1 MIEIER
7 RNMLKTLTTNVRTWM
22 CDDGEITLT
31 AKDGER
37 LKAFFMDGCFDAGL
51 RYKYPSITKV
61 VINVPATVVFWSD
74 GTKTV
79 VKCHDREVF
88 DSEKGVAMAIAKKF
102 LPKQYKRELKLMR
115 NEALVKWADA
125 KRKADDKLEKKKQKK
140 ETEKKACW
148 NCKYKSVAL
157 YDLPCR
163 NCCGTKDESKR
174 WQEWVP
180 AEKKGR

>member
-1 MIEIER
+1 
-7 RNMLKTLTTNVRTWM
+7 MLKTLTTDGRTWM
-22 CDDGEITLT
+22 CDDSEITLT

-61 VINVPATVVFWSD
+61 VINVPATIVFWSD

-79 VKCHDREVF
+79 VKCNDREVF

-102 LPKQYKRELKLMR
+102 LPKQYKRELKSMR
-115 NEALVKWADA
+115 NEALAKWADA

-140 ETEKKACW
+140 ETEKRCW
-148 NCKYKSVAL
+148 NCKYESVSIC
-157 YDLPCR
+157 DLPCR
-163 NCCGTKDESKR
+163 NCYTARDLRKTG
-174 WQEWVP
+174 WVP
-180 AEKKGR
+180 KET